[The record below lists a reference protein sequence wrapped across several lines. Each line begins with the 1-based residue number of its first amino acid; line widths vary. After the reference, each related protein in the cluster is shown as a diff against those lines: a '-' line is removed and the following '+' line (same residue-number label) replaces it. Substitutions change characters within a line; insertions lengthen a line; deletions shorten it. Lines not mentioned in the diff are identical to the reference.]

1 MENTVKVKSLQKA
14 LSVLDCFT
22 PQTPELGV
30 SEIAR
35 ILDLNK
41 SNVHNILSTLELA
54 GYVMQNPL
62 SSKYTLGNKMIEFSY
77 TVMSSYKY
85 TNIVLPVMEELSS
98 ELSTVIYFGIPH
110 GDSVLYLFSAY
121 PFGYAKNI
129 PYRSILGEKAP
140 FYCTAIGKALLMA
153 MDDNEI
159 PSHLSAERIQYTPNT
174 LVTDEA
180 IINDIRVS
188 RQRNYAVDNIEHENN
203 IRCVGVPVLDRNGNL
218 LGALSASGPTSLV
231 TPESVE
237 AVSQKLIAAAF
248 EIRNRI

>member
-1 MENTVKVKSLQKA
+1 
-14 LSVLDCFT
+14 
-22 PQTPELGV
+22 
-30 SEIAR
+30 
-35 ILDLNK
+35 
-41 SNVHNILSTLELA
+41 
-54 GYVMQNPL
+54 
-62 SSKYTLGNKMIEFSY
+62 
-77 TVMSSYKY
+77 
-85 TNIVLPVMEELSS
+85 
-98 ELSTVIYFGIPH
+98 
-110 GDSVLYLFSAY
+110 
-121 PFGYAKNI
+121 
-129 PYRSILGEKAP
+129 
-140 FYCTAIGKALLMA
+140 